1 VQNDFIWNFQ
11 GTTSNDAQTE
21 VSSMEQ
27 EKKIKLLVYATEDER
42 ARIKMAAAKLHM
54 SMSQLILDSVLE
66 QVASIEELEKNGGS
80 QL

>member
-1 VQNDFIWNFQ
+1 
-11 GTTSNDAQTE
+11 
-21 VSSMEQ
+21 MEQ

-80 QL
+80 QDGAFGYDHVGQGVGGNFR

>member
-80 QL
+80 QI